1 MGSLSARLESLN
13 NLSWLNTLCQNSD
26 IFKMLKHG
34 AYQPVRKHCLT
45 GNSDSKNSPTGSKR
59 LPYVAGQT
67 VSVFRWATLGT
78 TLGYTREK
86 GGGPPAGT
94 FLLQIPLRSKAEEA
108 VLGLGE
114 AETFT
119 PRVPLTTSR
128 SPEKWCLTARA
139 ETSIPT
145 RSKNF
150 FLLLAS
156 RGSTYKGKTRE
167 ARFFPS

>member
-1 MGSLSARLESLN
+1 MGSLSARPESLN

-150 FLLLAS
+150 FLLLAC